1 MGRALRNLSAWACR
15 SAQTPLLRGIRLYP
29 LRVRPYAGDMRAPAL
44 LAFALAFS
52 AVAVAAQSNPLKVAS
67 VARFDLLGATTGPL
81 TNGHMVA
88 GDGSVGRQTWL
99 ATSDQPRSYTVNFT
113 VAHFGW
119 IPASFRFTPASNGT
133 VSLTLRGPWEQSP
146 GGSIYK
152 QEVLWDA
159 CSATNTKLTNGSFEL
174 VSGGLPGG
182 WQRTYGQDAAV
193 DTGPIPPVAGTNY
206 ARVWHDSPLN
216 CNLSVTGGV
225 PVTLSFF
232 ARAVFPADFTDMTR
246 ALSTNTPAHLAARK
260 FMRGVNLGNYLE
272 APPGQDWGSHYTTN
286 DFSNI
291 RSQGFDHVRIPVGWN
306 YYLGPAPGYTIS
318 NSIFARVDFM
328 VTNALNRGLGVIIN
342 IHNWDG
348 FGTDALSYTNQFY
361 AIWRQIAAYYSNSPP
376 SVAFELIN
384 EPNGPGSSTTIL
396 NPIYAEAIR
405 QIRLTNPNRTV
416 FVGPSQWNSISEL
429 GNLLLP
435 DNDTNLIVTVHCY
448 DPFYFT
454 HQGATWPG
462 PDTATRGLI
471 FPGPPATPLV
481 PAPGVSAWVT
491 NWIADYNTLPAEGN
505 PSSPLAFSSKLQLAG
520 QWSAYYGRPVHVG
533 EFGCYQVAEP
543 VSRARFYTDFRSA
556 ADAQGL
562 GWAMWDWNAGFHYWD
577 PATGKPAPGLPVAM
591 FPPPELTS
599 TAPGRIG
606 LNGAIAK
613 TFRLDR
619 TPSLPASNSWVPMQ
633 TNTLTTTNWLYTD
646 PDASS
651 SNASFYR
658 ALWLK

>member
-1 MGRALRNLSAWACR
+1 M
-15 SAQTPLLRGIRLYP
+15 I
-29 LRVRPYAGDMRAPAL
+29 
-44 LAFALAFS
+44 
-52 AVAVAAQSNPLKVAS
+52 
-67 VARFDLLGATTGPL
+67 
-81 TNGHMVA
+81 
-88 GDGSVGRQTWL
+88 
-99 ATSDQPRSYTVNFT
+99 
-113 VAHFGW
+113 
-119 IPASFRFTPASNGT
+119 
-133 VSLTLRGPWEQSP
+133 
-146 GGSIYK
+146 
-152 QEVLWDA
+152 
-159 CSATNTKLTNGSFEL
+159 
-174 VSGGLPGG
+174 
-182 WQRTYGQDAAV
+182 
-193 DTGPIPPVAGTNY
+193 
-206 ARVWHDSPLN
+206 
-216 CNLSVTGGV
+216 SVT
-225 PVTLSFF
+225 F
-232 ARAVFPADFTDMTR
+232 AA
-246 ALSTNTPAHLAARK
+246 K
-260 FMRGVNLGNYLE
+260 
-272 APPGQDWGSHYTTN
+272 
-286 DFSNI
+286 
-291 RSQGFDHVRIPVGWN
+291 GFDHVRIPVGWN
-306 YYLGPAPGYTIS
+306 YYLGPSPGYTIS

-481 PAPGVSAWVT
+481 PAPGVSVWVT

-543 VSRARFYTDFRSA
+543 VSRARFYTEFRSA

-577 PATGKPAPGLPVAM
+577 PATGKPAPGLPAAM

-619 TPSLPASNSWVPMQ
+619 TPSLPTSNSWVPMQ

-646 PDASS
+646 PDSS
-651 SNASFYR
+651 RSNASFYR